1 MFYSPISRVGLR
13 SIRKPALSSMYST
26 SQSERVLLPRS
37 LARLWAP
44 DKIGVA
50 SKRMTFFTT
59 LSCRQNEHKT
69 PSHSNKTNS
78 QNTNGNSSSADSPT
92 TNSHCHEHASNEHSH
107 SHSHEH
113 SHSHS
118 LFGHTHTHS
127 PADSVFVQEKGGLR
141 NPAIRI
147 TWIGLLVNLS
157 MAVGKGIG
165 GVVFHSQAL
174 LADAIHA
181 LSDLVSDFLTLATV
195 SVASSPP
202 SKFFPNGYGKIE
214 TLGSLGVSA
223 LLILAG
229 VSVGWS
235 GLISLA
241 QQLLGDSHIVQIL
254 ISFFG
259 HGHSHSHVGGA
270 EAGHSHV
277 GESQMVDLNAMWLAL
292 ASIGV
297 KEWLFRATMKVAN
310 KTGSTVLV
318 ANAWHHRV
326 DSLTSIVAVC
336 TIGGSYALGLSWLD
350 AFGGLL
356 VSSVIIQAGLKN
368 GKAAALELADNTS
381 IINTE
386 LIGTHRE
393 HVESILAQ
401 HVAESHGNILPTDF
415 SIANLTLLPSG
426 PNFLTEV
433 ELGLSRPNLPT
444 ASAVSTAAYV
454 ERELLKRDPRV
465 KRAIVTITTDNKS
478 QN

>member
-1 MFYSPISRVGLR
+1 V
-13 SIRKPALSSMYST
+13 
-26 SQSERVLLPRS
+26 
-37 LARLWAP
+37 
-44 DKIGVA
+44 
-50 SKRMTFFTT
+50 FF
-59 LSCRQNEHKT
+59 
-69 PSHSNKTNS
+69 
-78 QNTNGNSSSADSPT
+78 
-92 TNSHCHEHASNEHSH
+92 
-107 SHSHEH
+107 
-113 SHSHS
+113 
-118 LFGHTHTHS
+118 
-127 PADSVFVQEKGGLR
+127 QEKGGLR

-174 LADAIHA
+174 LADAVHA

-223 LLILAG
+223 LLLLAG

-254 ISFFG
+254 VSFFG
-259 HGHSHSHVGGA
+259 HGHSHSHGGGA
-270 EAGHSHV
+270 DDGHLHV
-277 GESQMVDLNAMWLAL
+277 GESDMVDLNAMWLAL

-297 KEWLFRATMKVAN
+297 KEWLFRATMNVAN

-356 VSSVIIQAGLKN
+356 VSSVIIRAGLQN

-381 IINTE
+381 VINPE
-386 LIGTHRE
+386 LIGVHRE
-393 HVESILAQ
+393 HVESILIQ
-401 HVAESHGNILPTDF
+401 HAAESLGNISPNDF
-415 SIANLTLLPSG
+415 SVANLKLMPSG
-426 PNFLTEV
+426 PNFLMEV
-433 ELGLSRPNLPT
+433 ELGLNRPDLPT
-444 ASAVSTAAYV
+444 SSAVSTAAYV

-465 KRAIVTITTDNKS
+465 KRVIVTIVTDNKP